1 LISTEAEQ
9 LVRFLDA
16 SPQASAWPREIALE
30 LNTRRASRPI
40 YSPSTHL
47 KIDRPDLTMQ
57 LAGALFEEIAS
68 ADDLRLVLGGVGDP
82 LLHPRLFEM
91 VDEAHRAGIG
101 AIALETDLLGVE
113 PAVIDQLADSPLDVI
128 SVNFPAALAP
138 TYQAIMGVDGFKS
151 AMENLA
157 RLISRRQSNGRGTPL
172 VIPTFV
178 KTAGN
183 LAEMEAWYD
192 HWVRVLG
199 CAVISGPSDFAGEI
213 SDVSIAQMEPPRR
226 KACARLARRLTV
238 LCDGRI
244 VSCEQ
249 DIMGR
254 QSFGRIGENSIQS
267 VWTGAMT
274 ELSRDHAAGDWQ
286 RHPLCGTCKEWHRP

>member
-1 LISTEAEQ
+1 
-9 LVRFLDA
+9 
-16 SPQASAWPREIALE
+16 
-30 LNTRRASRPI
+30 
-40 YSPSTHL
+40 
-47 KIDRPDLTMQ
+47 M
-57 LAGALFEEIAS
+57 FEEIAS

-192 HWVRVLG
+192 HWVRMLG

-213 SDVSIAQMEPPRR
+213 SDVSIAQNGAAPAKGMRAPGAAAHRLVRRTNRLVRAGHYGPAEFWAHRR
-226 KACARLARRLTV
+226 KLDPKRLDRR
-238 LCDGRI
+238 
-244 VSCEQ
+244 
-249 DIMGR
+249 
-254 QSFGRIGENSIQS
+254 
-267 VWTGAMT
+267 
-274 ELSRDHAAGDWQ
+274 
-286 RHPLCGTCKEWHRP
+286 P